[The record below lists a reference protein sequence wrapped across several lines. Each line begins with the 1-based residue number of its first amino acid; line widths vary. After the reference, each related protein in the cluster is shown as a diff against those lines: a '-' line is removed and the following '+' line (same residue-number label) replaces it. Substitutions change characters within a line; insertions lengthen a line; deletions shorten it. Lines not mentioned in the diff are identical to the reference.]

1 MEQNQQLL
9 EQIQQKFLLKQ
20 MPAKEYSPLVLAYI
34 GDGIYDMIV
43 RTIFVSYGN
52 TQVDKLNKQ
61 ASNVCRAS
69 SQAAI
74 AFAIAPLLTEEE
86 TSAYRR
92 GRNARSFTKAKNAT
106 MSDYRHATGLE
117 ALCGYLYLN
126 GEMERLLDLLS
137 EKALCAQV
145 CCASKHLKKRSCIRK
160 KKGRRN
166 KRKYVD
172 IMKYIKQ
179 RAETRCLKRFEAEK
193 LLTDCLYLMAVRTD
207 L

>member
-43 RTIFVSYGN
+43 RTIFVSHG
-52 TQVDKLNKQ
+52 NKQ

-74 AFAIAPLLTEEE
+74 AFSIAPLLTEEE

-137 EKALCAQV
+137 EGFVRTGVLCV
-145 CCASKHLKKRSCIRK
+145 
-160 KKGRRN
+160 
-166 KRKYVD
+166 
-172 IMKYIKQ
+172 
-179 RAETRCLKRFEAEK
+179 EAPEKEK
-193 LLTDCLYLMAVRTD
+193 LHQEEERTKE
-207 L
+207 

>member
-43 RTIFVSYGN
+43 RTIFVSHGN
-52 TQVDKLNKQ
+52 TQ
-61 ASNVCRAS
+61 
-69 SQAAI
+69 
-74 AFAIAPLLTEEE
+74 EE

-137 EKALCAQV
+137 EGFVRTGVLCV
-145 CCASKHLKKRSCIRK
+145 
-160 KKGRRN
+160 
-166 KRKYVD
+166 
-172 IMKYIKQ
+172 
-179 RAETRCLKRFEAEK
+179 EAPEKEK
-193 LLTDCLYLMAVRTD
+193 LHQEEERTKE
-207 L
+207 

>member
-137 EKALCAQV
+137 EGFVRTGGLCV
-145 CCASKHLKKRSCIRK
+145 ESPEK
-160 KKGRRN
+160 
-166 KRKYVD
+166 
-172 IMKYIKQ
+172 
-179 RAETRCLKRFEAEK
+179 EK
-193 LLTDCLYLMAVRTD
+193 LHQKEERTKE
-207 L
+207 

>member
-74 AFAIAPLLTEEE
+74 AFA
-86 TSAYRR
+86 
-92 GRNARSFTKAKNAT
+92 
-106 MSDYRHATGLE
+106 E
-117 ALCGYLYLN
+117 AV
-126 GEMERLLDLLS
+126 MQDLL
-137 EKALCAQV
+137 Q
-145 CCASKHLKKRSCIRK
+145 
-160 KKGRRN
+160 
-166 KRKYVD
+166 
-172 IMKYIKQ
+172 KQ
-179 RAETRCLKRFEAEK
+179 RMQRCLIIVMQ
-193 LLTDCLYLMAVRTD
+193 LD
-207 L
+207 

>member
-74 AFAIAPLLTEEE
+74 AFAIA
-86 TSAYRR
+86 RR

-137 EKALCAQV
+137 EGFVRTGVLCV
-145 CCASKHLKKRSCIRK
+145 
-160 KKGRRN
+160 
-166 KRKYVD
+166 
-172 IMKYIKQ
+172 
-179 RAETRCLKRFEAEK
+179 EAPEKEK
-193 LLTDCLYLMAVRTD
+193 LHQKEERTKE
-207 L
+207 

>member
-43 RTIFVSYGN
+43 RTIFVSHGN

-61 ASNVCRAS
+61 ASSVCRAS

-106 MSDYRHATGLE
+106 MSD
-117 ALCGYLYLN
+117 
-126 GEMERLLDLLS
+126 
-137 EKALCAQV
+137 
-145 CCASKHLKKRSCIRK
+145 
-160 KKGRRN
+160 
-166 KRKYVD
+166 
-172 IMKYIKQ
+172 
-179 RAETRCLKRFEAEK
+179 
-193 LLTDCLYLMAVRTD
+193 
-207 L
+207 

>member
-1 MEQNQQLL
+1 MEQNQQRL

-106 MSDYRHATGLE
+106 GLE

-137 EKALCAQV
+137 EGFVRTGVLCV
-145 CCASKHLKKRSCIRK
+145 
-160 KKGRRN
+160 
-166 KRKYVD
+166 
-172 IMKYIKQ
+172 
-179 RAETRCLKRFEAEK
+179 EAPEKEK
-193 LLTDCLYLMAVRTD
+193 LHQEEERTKE
-207 L
+207 

>member
-86 TSAYRR
+86 TSTAEVV
-92 GRNARSFTKAKNAT
+92 
-106 MSDYRHATGLE
+106 MQ
-117 ALCGYLYLN
+117 
-126 GEMERLLDLLS
+126 DLL
-137 EKALCAQV
+137 Q
-145 CCASKHLKKRSCIRK
+145 
-160 KKGRRN
+160 
-166 KRKYVD
+166 
-172 IMKYIKQ
+172 KQ
-179 RAETRCLKRFEAEK
+179 RMQRCLIIVMQ
-193 LLTDCLYLMAVRTD
+193 LD
-207 L
+207 

>member
-1 MEQNQQLL
+1 
-9 EQIQQKFLLKQ
+9 
-20 MPAKEYSPLVLAYI
+20 
-34 GDGIYDMIV
+34 MIV

-61 ASNVCRAS
+61 AINVCRAS

-137 EKALCAQV
+137 EGFVRTGVRIALPRKREA
-145 CCASKHLKKRSCIRK
+145 ASERRKDEGIKKIW
-160 KKGRRN
+160 
-166 KRKYVD
+166 D
-172 IMKYIKQ
+172 IMNH
-179 RAETRCLKRFEAEK
+179 
-193 LLTDCLYLMAVRTD
+193 
-207 L
+207 

>member
-43 RTIFVSYGN
+43 RTIFVSHGN

-61 ASNVCRAS
+61 ASSVCRAS

-106 MSDYRHATGLE
+106 MSDYRKATGFE
-117 ALCGYLYLN
+117 AL
-126 GEMERLLDLLS
+126 
-137 EKALCAQV
+137 V
-145 CCASKHLKKRSCIRK
+145 VICI
-160 KKGRRN
+160 
-166 KRKYVD
+166 
-172 IMKYIKQ
+172 
-179 RAETRCLKRFEAEK
+179 
-193 LLTDCLYLMAVRTD
+193 
-207 L
+207 